1 MHRRF
6 ALVLLLACLGLGAS
20 QALALDGDPA
30 RGREVYSRCLACH
43 SIDAN
48 LVGPK
53 HRGLFGRKAGSLP
66 DFDYSPALKRSGIV
80 WDEASLDRWIQDPN
94 KLVPG
99 NKMFV
104 RLVPDQRQRAD
115 LIAYLKQ
122 ATAAA
127 K

>member
-6 ALVLLLACLGLGAS
+6 ALVLLPACLGFGAS
-20 QALALDGDPA
+20 QALVLDGDPA